1 MSDNK
6 RVLLKNGVEIK
17 KYLSEYLGIDS
28 DDLANDDY
36 LKEDLHM
43 NSVEISDFL
52 QLLKNKGVD
61 LNLSQITEINTV
73 QDIIDISSENEEF

>member
-52 QLLKNKGVD
+52 HLLKNKGVD